1 MKQKLITELKD
12 REYKEGIVYGEGS
25 CRDMIMS
32 CLTYG
37 TTKDYFMKKYAPNY
51 VKHEE
56 SWVNK
61 NGSVKRTKEGIFD
74 TITDVEKIWDD
85 QEDYFR
91 NHCRV
96 NHDVYT
102 DSEGLSYNSV
112 TEF

>member
-1 MKQKLITELKD
+1 MTQNEIRKLKD
-12 REYKEGIVYGEGS
+12 KEYFEDGRVYGEGG

-37 TTKDYFMKKYAPNY
+37 TTKEYFLKHYGPNY
-51 VKHEE
+51 IKH
-56 SWVNK
+56 
-61 NGSVKRTKEGIFD
+61 
-74 TITDVEKIWDD
+74 TDKMGKDGLFNDISEVEKIWDD
-85 QEDYFR
+85 QETYFK

-96 NHDVYT
+96 NHNVYT